1 MPLPLIPL
9 IPIIA
14 ALTAGGA
21 IVPHAAGGFIV
32 SGAAGYIAGTYLSTA
47 GVAALLGMATVGA
60 GITAA
65 AVTGVAASVI
75 GSAGVFGT
83 TVGSSGIIGGLMSVG
98 IISSVPV
105 MVPVA
110 IATAALGGAGA
121 ATYGSYKLYE
131 MRKRIKSVELGKELT
146 FSDKDAK
153 FVQKLLQIQFKKDK
167 KDGDAGLTP

>member
-1 MPLPLIPL
+1 M
-9 IPIIA
+9 
-14 ALTAGGA
+14 
-21 IVPHAAGGFIV
+21 V

-47 GVAALLGMATVGA
+47 GVSALLGMATVGA
-60 GITAA
+60 GITATV
-65 AVTGVAASVI
+65 VTGVGASVI

-110 IATAALGGAGA
+110 IATAVLGGAGA
-121 ATYGSYKLYE
+121 ATYGGYKLFE
-131 MRKRIKSVELGKELT
+131 MRKRIKSVEPGKELT

-167 KDGDAGLTP
+167 KDGDAG

>member
-1 MPLPLIPL
+1 M
-9 IPIIA
+9 
-14 ALTAGGA
+14 
-21 IVPHAAGGFIV
+21 

-75 GSAGVFGT
+75 GSAGIFGT

-110 IATAALGGAGA
+110 FATAALGAAGA
-121 ATYGSYKLYE
+121 VTYGGYKLYE
-131 MRKRIKSVELGKELT
+131 MRKRIKSAEPGKELT
-146 FSDKDAK
+146 FSDKDAR

-167 KDGDAGLTP
+167 KDGDAGLAP